1 MIKVTAII
9 TTHNRLKLLK
19 QAVES
24 VLNQT
29 YNNIELIVI
38 DDHSSDG
45 TVEWCLNNNIT
56 VFKNP
61 SKGVNKARNF
71 GIKQAHGDYVA
82 FLDDDDWW
90 YNTKIE
96 KQVELAKLYS
106 CGVIYCGIRK
116 SIKTEDGWMYND
128 IYPLHINQ
136 GDVSRRILLE
146 IFTVTSTLLINRKL
160 LINVGLFDENINF
173 WQEYELCIRLAQL
186 TGFCAVNEILVNYL
200 VDSADK
206 SRLTNKY
213 NKWRKSVKNI
223 HNKHKNL
230 YSKLTPIE
238 RIQAKRVEI
247 WDGISRCE
255 NAGMNIQKQIN
266 IIQLKLSFIVE
277 GIIRRFLK

>member
-9 TTHNRLKLLK
+9 TTHNRLELLK
-19 QAVES
+19 RAVES

-29 YNNIELIVI
+29 YSNIELIVI

-56 VFKNP
+56 VFKSP
-61 SKGVNKARNF
+61 SKGGNKARNY

-90 YNTKIE
+90 FTTKIE
-96 KQVELAKLYS
+96 KQVKLAELYGH
-106 CGVIYCGIRK
+106 GVIYCGIRK
-116 SIKTEDGWMYND
+116 TIKTEDGWMYNN
-128 IYPLHINQ
+128 IYPTLINQ

-146 IFTVTSTLLINRKL
+146 IFTVTSTLMINRKL
-160 LINVGLFDENINF
+160 LIDIGLFDESLNF
-173 WQEYELCIRLAQL
+173 WQEYELCIRLAQQ
-186 TGFCAVNEILVNYL
+186 TEFCAIDEILVNYL

-213 NKWRKSVKNI
+213 NNWKKAVRNI
-223 HNKHKNL
+223 HIKHKSL

-238 RIQAKRVEI
+238 KIQAKRVELY
-247 WDGISRCE
+247 DGITRCA
-255 NAGMNIQKQIN
+255 NAGMNIQRQIN
-266 IIQLKLSFIVE
+266 KFQLKLSFIVE
-277 GIIRRFLK
+277 GIIRRLLK